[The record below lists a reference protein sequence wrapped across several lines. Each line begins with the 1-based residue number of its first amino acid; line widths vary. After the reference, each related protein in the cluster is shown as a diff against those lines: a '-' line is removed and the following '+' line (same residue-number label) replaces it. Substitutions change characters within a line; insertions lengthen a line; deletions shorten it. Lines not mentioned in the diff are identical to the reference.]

1 LFSIGDRKEFDD
13 RILEIS
19 TVFVPGGT
27 VVKVFSF
34 VPERCTDVDVC
45 YNWGKPTQQNPDIIA
60 F

>member
-1 LFSIGDRKEFDD
+1 MFSIGERKEFDD

-45 YNWGKPTQQNPDIIA
+45 YN
-60 F
+60 